1 MQSPKYESA
10 STSFD
15 LVGVKN
21 FMHEDSTISKV
32 VKYYPEKGKAVFIKL
47 LPNLMPPL
55 PYPVMQNSMMLMVP
69 QALSGKKEKG
79 KPIRVCRSLS
89 KFQIQKAFKVCP

>member
-1 MQSPKYESA
+1 MKSPKYESA

-32 VKYYPEKGKAVFIKL
+32 VKYYPEKGKAVMIKL

-55 PYPVMQNSMMLMVP
+55 PYPVMQNSMMLMVS

-79 KPIRVCRSLS
+79 KPIRVCRSS
-89 KFQIQKAFKVCP
+89 KFLHKKVS

>member
-1 MQSPKYESA
+1 MKC
-10 STSFD
+10 
-15 LVGVKN
+15 V
-21 FMHEDSTISKV
+21 SKV